1 MARPIQMYITILVLF
16 MVLLLAYM
24 CMFHPYEDQLA
35 VNYSVSIFEK
45 NDKECESDGF
55 DLEEYLERRRKCL
68 LKYCGEVCNTTE
80 TDSGKFIIL
89 YLKPTNYITHKV
101 LDTIYQIPSTNFY
114 FRCLAESY

>member
-1 MARPIQMYITILVLF
+1 MYIIILVLF
-16 MVLLLAYM
+16 MVFILAYM
-24 CMFHPYEDQLA
+24 FMIHPYEDQLA
-35 VNYSVSIFEK
+35 VNYSISIFEK

-89 YLKPTNYITHKV
+89 YFKPTNYILLIIHKV
-101 LDTIYQIPSTNFY
+101 LNIANQIRSTNFY
-114 FRCLAESY
+114 FR

>member
-1 MARPIQMYITILVLF
+1 MF
-16 MVLLLAYM
+16 MI
-24 CMFHPYEDQLA
+24 HPYEDQLA
-35 VNYSVSIFEK
+35 VNYSISIFEK

-89 YLKPTNYITHKV
+89 YLKPTNYPVLQLIHKV
-101 LDTIYQIPSTNFY
+101 LDIANQILSTNFY
-114 FRCLAESY
+114 LR

>member
-1 MARPIQMYITILVLF
+1 MYICSISSEISKIMARPIQMYITILVLF

-89 YLKPTNYITHKV
+89 YLKPTNYIT
-101 LDTIYQIPSTNFY
+101 TN
-114 FRCLAESY
+114 S

>member
-1 MARPIQMYITILVLF
+1 MF
-16 MVLLLAYM
+16 MI
-24 CMFHPYEDQLA
+24 HPYEDQLA
-35 VNYSVSIFEK
+35 VNYSISIFEK

-89 YLKPTNYITHKV
+89 YFKPTNYILLIIHKV
-101 LDTIYQIPSTNFY
+101 LNIANQIRSTNFY
-114 FRCLAESY
+114 FR